1 MPTVEQPTL
10 VFDVN
15 ETLSD
20 LSALAPAF
28 AAVGAPASLGTAWF
42 AATLRDG
49 FALTAQHDAA
59 PFAAVARACLV
70 GLLSRQDE
78 LDRPVEAAAELVLER
93 FRDLPV
99 HADVPDGLRALA
111 ATGCPLVT
119 LSNGAPAVAEKLLG
133 TAGVRDLVDH
143 VLSVEDTG
151 VWKPHPDAYA
161 HGVART
167 GRRPEELVLVA
178 VHPWDI
184 DGAARA
190 GWRTAYL
197 DRTGTPWPPVF
208 RRPDHHV
215 RSLTELAQA
224 LG

>member
-1 MPTVEQPTL
+1 MLPTV

-28 AAVGAPASLGTAWF
+28 ETVGAPAGLATTWF

-49 FALTAQHDAA
+49 FALTVQHDAA
-59 PFAAVARACLV
+59 PFAEVARAVLV
-70 GLLSRQDE
+70 GLLSRQQR
-78 LDRPVEAAAELVLER
+78 LDRSVEDAAALILDR
-93 FRDLPV
+93 FRDLAV

-111 ATGCPLVT
+111 ATGAPLVT
-119 LSNGAPAVAEKLLG
+119 LSNGAVAVAERLLAA
-133 TAGVRDLVDH
+133 AGVRDLFTQL
-143 VLSVEDTG
+143 LSVEEVG
-151 VWKPHPDAYA
+151 AWKPHPDAYA
-161 HGVART
+161 SGATRT
-167 GRRPEELVLVA
+167 GRRPKELVLVA
-178 VHPWDI
+178 VHPWDV

-197 DRTGTPWPPVF
+197 DRTGTPWPSVF

-215 RSLTELAQA
+215 RSLAELAPV

>member
-1 MPTVEQPTL
+1 VQPPTL

-20 LSALAPAF
+20 LIALEPAF
-28 AAVGAPASLGTAWF
+28 AAVGAPPALATTWF

-49 FALTAQHDAA
+49 FALTAQHAAA
-59 PFAAVARACLV
+59 PFAEVARACLV
-70 GLLSRQDE
+70 GLLSRQDG
-78 LDRPVEAAAELVLER
+78 LDRTVEAAAELVLDR
-93 FRDLPV
+93 FRDLSV
-99 HADVPDGLRALA
+99 HADVPEGLRALA
-111 ATGCPLVT
+111 VTGCPLVT
-119 LSNGAPAVAEKLLG
+119 LSNGATAVADRLLA
-133 TAGVRDLVDH
+133 TAGVRNLFDQL
-143 VLSVEDTG
+143 LSVEEAG
-151 VWKPHPDAYA
+151 VWKPHPDAYLYGA
-161 HGVART
+161 SRA
-167 GRRPEELVLVA
+167 GRRPDELVLVA

-215 RSLTELAQA
+215 RSLAELAET
-224 LG
+224 LS

>member
-1 MPTVEQPTL
+1 VQQPTL

-20 LSALAPAF
+20 LSALQPAF
-28 AAVGAPASLGTAWF
+28 AAVGAPPALATTWF

-59 PFAAVARACLV
+59 PFAEVARACLV
-70 GLLSRQDE
+70 GLLSRQDG
-78 LDRPVEAAAELVLER
+78 LDRAAEAAAELVLDR

-99 HADVPDGLRALA
+99 HADVPEGLRSLA

-119 LSNGAPAVAEKLLG
+119 LSNGATAVAERLLA
-133 TAGVRDLVDH
+133 TAGVRSLFDQL
-143 VLSVEDTG
+143 LSVEETG
-151 VWKPHPDAYA
+151 VWKPHPDAYGYGA
-161 HGVART
+161 TRA

-197 DRTGTPWPPVF
+197 DRTGTPWPRVF

-215 RSLTELAQA
+215 QSLTELAEI
-224 LG
+224 LS